1 MSVHWFDYILNPE
14 LLVQQL
20 DEGKIIAEKYAS
32 PSLPAVLKIIG
43 GMVV

>member
-20 DEGKIIAEKYAS
+20 DEGKIIEEKFAS
-32 PSLPAVLKIIG
+32 PSRPAVLKIIG
-43 GMVV
+43 GMIV

>member
-20 DEGKIIAEKYAS
+20 DEGKIIKENMHPLAARSFKDNR
-32 PSLPAVLKIIG
+32 G